1 MGNENERGNLYHG
14 ALQRG
19 SVGDGKLRDKDEV
32 LERRPGSGRDAS
44 HAWWWVHCTACDA
57 SELNPMPDYCGLYGS
72 PFEVD
77 LDYGEVRPDELFEG
91 GVTDLWKYRAL
102 YPLSSHRMGSSSA

>member
-1 MGNENERGNLYHG
+1 MKTREETCIKGHSNGVVWGRGVAIQSG
-14 ALQRG
+14 G
-19 SVGDGKLRDKDEV
+19 I
-32 LERRPGSGRDAS
+32 ERRPGSGRDAS

-57 SELNPMPDYCGLYGS
+57 SELNPMPDYCGRYGS